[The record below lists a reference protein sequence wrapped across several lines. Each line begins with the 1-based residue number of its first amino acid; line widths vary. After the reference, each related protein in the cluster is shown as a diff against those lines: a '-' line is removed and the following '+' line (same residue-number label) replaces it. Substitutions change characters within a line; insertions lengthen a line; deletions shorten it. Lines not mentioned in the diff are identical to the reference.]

1 MQDER
6 GTWWLPSVAWMR
18 LPRSRAWQPAVREGE
33 VAEVIADNRHAW
45 VERELLGCALVGPDA
60 GAQLRALV
68 HGARCTC
75 HRCR

>member
-1 MQDER
+1 
-6 GTWWLPSVAWMR
+6 MR
-18 LPRSRAWQPAVREGE
+18 LPRIRARRVVARQPVHVPVAVGQRP
-33 VAEVIADNRHAW
+33 AEVLAANRQAW
-45 VERELLGCALVGPDA
+45 VERELRDCVLVGVDE

>member
-1 MQDER
+1 
-6 GTWWLPSVAWMR
+6 MR
-18 LPRSRAWQPAVREGE
+18 LPRIRLRRIAAWQPVHVPVAVGEGP
-33 VAEVIADNRHAW
+33 VAEVLAAHRQAW
-45 VERELLGCALVGPDA
+45 VERELRDCVVVGADE

>member
-1 MQDER
+1 
-6 GTWWLPSVAWMR
+6 MR
-18 LPRSRAWQPAVREGE
+18 LPRIRGRRLVALRPVEVPVAAGDRQ
-33 VAEVIADNRHAW
+33 VAEVLAGNRRAW
-45 VERELLGCALVGPDA
+45 VERELRDCVVVGADE